1 MRLFIKEQTMNKE
14 FTQRVTIGMSK
25 LHSPAMEDVLST
37 LFGIWKDNQAG
48 QTDLQMLLT
57 FLGSW
62 NDYSVLNL
70 NHLMAQSS
78 LNRHQKQQ
86 LQVVA
91 DQTLLEALNVWQTVF
106 RRAYTSASDLKRD
119 FDVQSADDKKKVL
132 SFLVRR
138 LRKSE
143 RNGGF
148 DAFMKQLEADNAKP
162 APKQPVQEKPAAVKK
177 ATTSE
182 KQSRSRSPRPRV
194 VTPEEQVAQELV
206 GDQNPITDKAKPFL
220 DLRKGQGHYDR
231 SFEDV
236 NGKTDGHA
244 WKPELHVGQSVS
256 KSPNKQ
262 QLSSIYGYVLSD
274 PQLGFM
280 NRLKTYFSQT
290 QVLEPHVLEMVFSPR
305 GYLSH
310 VSYNA
315 QIEAMYLIAYF
326 APGNDWST
334 FADVCHGRYL
344 SDLIYRRKRD
354 WQDLATINQK
364 NGLVSQFLAGSFPNA
379 LRETAFWFYLTRWGY
394 IRANNSNLKDGPYLQ
409 ADETAY
415 SAVDQRILATIR
427 QTKLEGSNSDANSAV
442 MNRLLRLQQESK
454 GREQQILSVVN
465 LVLGLF
471 MYNQA
476 MDAAYNPK
484 LANAK
489 ISAFDSK
496 LVDKK
501 LNQMMR
507 ANAADLLVNNP
518 NLNQYLVIINQ
529 RLAEM
534 QKRQAEYEQTERQRK
549 VK

>member
-1 MRLFIKEQTMNKE
+1 MNQE
-14 FTQRVTIGMSK
+14 FKQRVTIGMSK
-25 LHSPAMEDVLST
+25 LHSNPKMESVLST
-37 LFGIWKDNQAG
+37 LFEIWQTNQAG

-62 NDYSVLNL
+62 KDYSALNL
-70 NHLMAQSS
+70 NHLMEQPALSQ
-78 LNRHQKQQ
+78 HQKQQ

-91 DQTLLEALNVWQTVF
+91 DQTLLEALNIWQNVF
-106 RRAYTSASDLKRD
+106 SQVYTSPSDLKRD
-119 FDVQSADDKKKVL
+119 FEGQSEANKKKLL
-132 SFLVRR
+132 SYLVRQ
-138 LRKSE
+138 LRKSK

-148 DAFMKQLEADNAKP
+148 DAFMKHLEQGAAEPALNQQVQPKP
-162 APKQPVQEKPAAVKK
+162 ASVKK
-177 ATTSE
+177 EAIPT
-182 KQSRSRSPRPRV
+182 KPQRARSARPQV
-194 VTPEEQVAQELV
+194 VTPEEQVAQELA
-206 GDQNPITDKAKPFL
+206 GDKRPLGDNAKPFL

-244 WKPELHVGQSVS
+244 WRPELHVGQSVS
-256 KSPNKQ
+256 KAPNKQ
-262 QLSSIYGYVLSD
+262 QLSMIYGYVLSD

-290 QVLEPHVLEMVFSPR
+290 QVLEPHVLEKVFSPK
-305 GYLSH
+305 GYLSRL
-310 VSYNA
+310 SYNA
-315 QIEAMYLIAYF
+315 QIEAMYLITYF
-326 APGNDWST
+326 APGNDWQT

-364 NGLVSQFLAGSFPNA
+364 NGLVSQFLSGTFPHS

-394 IRANNSNLKDGPYLQ
+394 IRANNGNLKDGPYLQ
-409 ADETAY
+409 ADEASY

-427 QTKLEGSNSDANSAV
+427 QTKADGNNSNVNSAA

-454 GREQQILSVVN
+454 GREQQILSVAN

-476 MDAAYNPK
+476 LDAAYDPK

-501 LNQMMR
+501 LNTMMR
-507 ANAADLLVNNP
+507 ANAADMLINNP
-518 NLNQYLVIINQ
+518 NLSQYLVIINQ
-529 RLAEM
+529 RLAEL

>member
-1 MRLFIKEQTMNKE
+1 MNKE
-14 FTQRVTIGMSK
+14 FKQRVTIGMSK
-25 LHSPAMEDVLST
+25 LHSNPAMEGVLST
-37 LFGIWKDNQAG
+37 LFGIWQNNQAG

-70 NHLMAQSS
+70 NHLMGQPS
-78 LNRHQKQQ
+78 LNQRQKQQ

-91 DQTLLEALNVWQTVF
+91 DQTLLEALNIWQ
-106 RRAYTSASDLKRD
+106 RAFSRVYTSASDVKRD
-119 FDVQSADDKKKVL
+119 FDGQSGDNKKKLL
-132 SFLVRR
+132 SFLVRQ
-138 LRKSE
+138 LRKSKH
-143 RNGGF
+143 NGGF
-148 DAFMKQLEADNAKP
+148 DAFMKQLEQDNNEP
-162 APKQPVQEKPAAVKK
+162 AVSQQAQQKSASVKK
-177 ATTSE
+177 EAALA
-182 KQSRSRSPRPRV
+182 KQRRSRSTRPRV
-194 VTPEEQVAQELV
+194 VKPEEQVAQELS
-206 GDQNPITDKAKPFL
+206 GDQKAITDSAKTFL

-244 WKPELHVGQSVS
+244 WKPELHVGKSVS
-256 KSPNKQ
+256 KAPNKQ
-262 QLSSIYGYVLSD
+262 QLSTIYGYVLSD

-290 QVLEPHVLEMVFSPR
+290 QVLEPHILEMVFSPK
-305 GYLSH
+305 GYFSHLS
-310 VSYNA
+310 YDA
-315 QIEAMYLIAYF
+315 QIEAMYLITYF
-326 APGNDWST
+326 APSNDWQT

-364 NGLVSQFLAGSFPNA
+364 NGLVSQFLSGTFPYA

-415 SAVDQRILATIR
+415 SEVDQRILATIR
-427 QTKLEGSNSDANSAV
+427 QTKIEGGNSDANNAV

-454 GREQQILSVVN
+454 GREQQILSVAN

-484 LANAK
+484 LTNAK

-507 ANAADLLVNNP
+507 ANAVDLLVNNS
-518 NLNQYLVIINQ
+518 NLSQYLVIINQ

-534 QKRQAEYEQTERQRK
+534 QKKQAEYEQTERQRK